1 MIFLYIYIIS
11 LVLCLL
17 GIAYIVY
24 IDYHEDATFTSDD
37 LVLPLFISFLPG
49 ANTLALVLLIID
61 VIDYGFYGGK

>member
-1 MIFLYIYIIS
+1 MIFLYIYVIS

-17 GIAYIVY
+17 GIAYLTYVDFY
-24 IDYHEDATFTSDD
+24 EDATFTTDD

-61 VIDYGFYGGK
+61 VIEYGFYGGK